1 MDETGQ
7 RIDRLTIAGIALIMM
22 PLMTMWHEIGGHAAA
37 CAALGGR
44 IATIGA
50 FYVDCS
56 GLSGLPKV
64 AVSCAGV
71 AVNILLGLVAFA
83 AWRHARSNWARVI
96 CWLLFVS
103 QGFVASG
110 YFAFSGL
117 IGVGDLAPGAQG
129 GLGVLP
135 HPWMVRGAETLFGIA
150 IYALLIRAGIRT
162 LGDMLGRSPSTAP
175 ARRALCHTYY
185 LTCGVAALAVGLFNP
200 LGLFIL
206 LASAAASS
214 FGGLAGFISIG
225 FDVPHGEDMRA
236 FVVGRK
242 PLLLVAGA
250 IVTAA
255 FAVILGP
262 SRHF

>member
-1 MDETGQ
+1 MAEPAQ
-7 RIDRLTIAGIALIMM
+7 RIDRLTVAGIALAMM

-50 FYVDCS
+50 FYVDCD

-83 AWRHARSNWARVI
+83 AWRHAKGRWAPI
-96 CWLLFVS
+96 LCWLLFVS

-110 YFAFSGL
+110 YFAFSG
-117 IGVGDLAPGAQG
+117 IFGVGDLAPGADG

-135 HPWMVRGAETLFGIA
+135 HPWLIRGVEAALGIA

-185 LTCGVAALAVGLFNP
+185 LTCGVAAITVGLFNP

-225 FDVPHGEDMRA
+225 FDVPHGANVRA
-236 FVVGRK
+236 FVLGRK
-242 PLLLVAGA
+242 PLLLVVGA
-250 IVTAA
+250 IVTVA
-255 FAVILGP
+255 FAAILGP